1 MKKNRWIWGI
11 LLVILSMFLLGSR
24 KSIFLVLLILTVALP
39 LISTLENKMAM
50 RKLQIHLSYDPAGEK
65 GQVVRGRLEV
75 KNDSGFGLP
84 HLQVRLC
91 RENKLNR
98 TDEEK
103 DWILSIYPHRS
114 CEEDISFVPA
124 DSGVIH
130 TRIVKIQAWDI
141 WGIFGV
147 SLNPTQTA
155 EVLIWPELY
164 EQKIVLDAAEM
175 QNPDAQEYAKEKPG
189 NDPGEMFDIREY
201 QPGDRLSSIHWKL
214 SGKLDQLMVVR
225 PGHPMENSIL
235 ILFESNLDLLK
246 RQNDKNQTNE
256 NQINKIAAARL
267 QQARVDASIS
277 VFASICRGL
286 LDEGICFHVGWMCE
300 TSEKPQICEI
310 TCEEDFVGMLP
321 KVLASGYFGKENTI
335 FERYLRLTGELA
347 KAHCVC
353 VSHCLPEVWNQLDTE
368 PSVVTFLVSDGS
380 DFEKL
385 GEQIRKIGFAESGY
399 EEQLY
404 DLSI

>member
-1 MKKNRWIWGI
+1 
-11 LLVILSMFLLGSR
+11 MFLLGSR

-50 RKLQIHLSYDPAGEK
+50 RKLKIYLTYEPTGEK

-130 TRIVKIQAWDI
+130 TRLVKVQAWDI

-147 SLNPTQTA
+147 SLNPPQTV

-189 NDPGEMFDIREY
+189 NDLGEMFDIREY

-225 PGHPMENSIL
+225 PGQPMENSIL
-235 ILFESNLDLLK
+235 VLFESNLDLL
-246 RQNDKNQTNE
+246 E
-256 NQINKIAAARL
+256 NQIGKNQIHKGDAGSTRMTDTATVRL
-267 QQARVDASIS
+267 LQARVDASIS

-286 LDEGICFHVGWMCE
+286 LDEGLCFQAGWMCE

-321 KVLASGYFGKENTI
+321 KVLASGYFGRENTV
-335 FERYLRLTGELA
+335 FERYLQLTGELA

-385 GEQIRKIGFAESGY
+385 GEQVRKIGFAESGY